1 VHWNLG
7 LVHEQLGEFEAA
19 EKLYAQ
25 VPQNSPDSD
34 DAAFRI
40 GHLRLERADYPG
52 SIQALE
58 ACLEKRPNW
67 PEARLNLGI
76 AHWRAGDKEAARVC
90 FQELTASGADS
101 KEALRGLAALALE
114 HQEYDKAFEIYRQ
127 LLDSGERT
135 PELLYNAGLICQ
147 RRGEAED
154 AAVLYKEALKA
165 NPQFGEALLNLG
177 HALMSLGN
185 EFEAR
190 SCWRKAVIAKPE
202 LAQQYFEPAAQA
214 S

>member
-1 VHWNLG
+1 M
-7 LVHEQLGEFEAA
+7 A

-25 VPQNSPDSD
+25 VPDNSPDAD

-40 GHLRLERADYPG
+40 GHLRLERADHAG
-52 SIQALE
+52 SIQAFE
-58 ACLEKRPNW
+58 SCLRKRPNW

-76 AHWRAGDKEAARVC
+76 AHWRAGDKDAARAC
-90 FQELTASGADS
+90 FQELTSSGADS

-147 RRGEAED
+147 RRGQPED
-154 AAVLYKEALKA
+154 AAVLYKEALKGD
-165 NPQFGEALLNLG
+165 PQFGEALLNLG
-177 HALMSLGN
+177 HALMSLGQRVRG
-185 EFEAR
+185 ALLL
-190 SCWRKAVIAKPE
+190 AKGGHR
-202 LAQQYFEPAAQA
+202 QTGVGAALL
-214 S
+214 